1 LRLRVRLLSGP
12 DMDKM
17 GHNHVFMG
25 YDFVLWDMCVSLA
38 YAIRSWTI
46 FCRAL
51 VRLSPKM
58 GGGR

>member
-1 LRLRVRLLSGP
+1 
-12 DMDKM
+12 MDKM